1 MGPHHQDEGMPAAEE
16 ALTAAVAPAVAR
28 FLMGD
33 HSGSSLPPVPD
44 TTQAAVGPA
53 YAAVFNPER

>member
-1 MGPHHQDEGMPAAEE
+1 MPAAEE

-44 TTQAAVGPA
+44 TSQAAVGPA